1 MDKKYLLLRKR
12 GWYVRYAIPLEVQH
26 HFGKSEF
33 VVSLRTRS
41 FEEAKIKKLQYL
53 EAFTSAISAHLN
65 FDINQERT
73 KENIA
78 KLTRD
83 TLQKNTLKNQKEHQE
98 INPSQEKSRMSILL
112 DMFLFEQKKY
122 FLPTHGRGN
131 RKISENLFNSLAI
144 SKLLQ

>member
-12 GWYVRYAIPLEVQH
+12 GWYVRYAIPLKVQH

-53 EAFTSAISAHLN
+53 EAFTRAISAHLN
-65 FDINQERT
+65 FDLNQEST

-78 KLTRD
+78 TLVRD
-83 TLQKNTLKNQKEHQE
+83 TLQKNTLENQKEHQE
-98 INPSQEKSRMSILL
+98 NPSEEKNRISVLL
-112 DMFLFEQKKY
+112 DMFLFEQ
-122 FLPTHGRGN
+122 
-131 RKISENLFNSLAI
+131 RKVLSTYTFSSLDSPRNSLTM
-144 SKLLQ
+144 L

>member
-12 GWYVRYAIPLEVQH
+12 GWYVRYAIPLKVQH

-53 EAFTSAISAHLN
+53 EAFTRAISAHLN
-65 FDINQERT
+65 FDIYQEST

-78 KLTRD
+78 TLERD
-83 TLQKNTLKNQKEHQE
+83 TLELNTLENQKEHQE
-98 INPSQEKSRMSILL
+98 INHSKEKSRISVLL
-112 DMFLFEQKKY
+112 DMF
-122 FLPTHGRGN
+122 
-131 RKISENLFNSLAI
+131 
-144 SKLLQ
+144 